1 MHCRQKRG
9 SGQGG
14 GRTAAGDGVRICHPL
29 VGHYGATGEAFPT
42 FAMVNGRHI
51 ELWHALCVRA
61 DREPSAGRRGGD
73 AAEADGV
80 DLRIPPGRG
89 RWIVGEPLA

>member
-1 MHCRQKRG
+1 
-9 SGQGG
+9 
-14 GRTAAGDGVRICHPL
+14 
-29 VGHYGATGEAFPT
+29 
-42 FAMVNGRHI
+42 MVNGRHI